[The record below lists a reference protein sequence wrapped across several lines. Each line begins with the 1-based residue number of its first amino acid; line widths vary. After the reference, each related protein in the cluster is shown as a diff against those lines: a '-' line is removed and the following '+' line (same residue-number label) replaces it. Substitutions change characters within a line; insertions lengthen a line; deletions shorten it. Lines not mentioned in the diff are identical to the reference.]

1 MYVATLQR
9 SKTVLQKRLSKQKLQ
24 VRARR
29 LLRVHEIQQK
39 SREKLICG
47 SNILVYLRSGKA
59 FGNVGGYIASSAAL
73 VDTVRSYAAGFIFT
87 TALPP
92 MNLAGALAAVC
103 VLKSDEGRALRARHQ
118 KNVSTIRR
126 LLMAANLPVVH
137 CPSHIVPIKVFT
149 VHAAWD

>member
-1 MYVATLQR
+1 
-9 SKTVLQKRLSKQKLQ
+9 LQKRLSKQNGRFELDGCCECTKFSKNL
-24 VRARR
+24 
-29 LLRVHEIQQK
+29 EK
-39 SREKLICG
+39 S
-47 SNILVYLRSGKA
+47 SSAAATILVYLRSGKA